1 MKRFIRFFAVIIIAT
16 SAILLSSCA
25 TGLNKTYLED
35 YHSTVAPF
43 DQNNFTVVKR
53 VEGEHIG
60 EKILFMG
67 GLSDDYLKESALS
80 NMYDNAKLTGSQTI
94 IDIHIVKSRVFVLGP
109 LYIKTIHK
117 TTGTVIEF
125 TGPKEDTHVQN
136 VQIIK

>member
-94 IDIHIVKSRVFVLGP
+94 IDIHIVKYS
-109 LYIKTIHK
+109 
-117 TTGTVIEF
+117 
-125 TGPKEDTHVQN
+125 
-136 VQIIK
+136 

>member
-117 TTGTVIEF
+117 ATGTVIEF